1 MAKASTRLYY
11 IDALR
16 AWAILMM
23 LQGHFVDGLLDSSFR
38 DLSNPVY
45 SIWSYFRGITAPV
58 FFTVSGFIFT
68 YLLLKAPVQG
78 KTNPRI
84 QKGMKRGLQLLII
97 GYALRLNLGG
107 LFSGVLYPTFFMVD
121 VLHCIGLS
129 LIGLIGVYL
138 MAGQKN
144 KLAFPMLLTFIG
156 VVLFLF
162 EPAYNQW
169 TFTGWPVGLAN
180 YLTKVN
186 GSVFTVFPW
195 FGYAAF
201 GGALAQLF
209 KIGVTKKW
217 FYPMAILGSLLVGGI
232 LIYQSSAFFDS
243 LYNSTGISIFHAV
256 EQNNYLFIRLGNVL
270 IALAVFMAVRNWFT
284 HPKVIAI
291 GQVTLSIY
299 VIHYIFLY
307 GSFTGVGF
315 YRFWKYSLSPEMVI
329 PGAVLFMFLCTSLAL
344 LYHKRKKEI
353 QEFVLMSWDQL
364 TIYAGLGW
372 AQLKP
377 ALRSNYDRIR
387 WWVIK
392 KVLARKSS

>member
-23 LQGHFVDGLLDSSFR
+23 LQGHFVDGLLDPAFR
-38 DLSNPVY
+38 DPENSVY
-45 SIWSYFRGITAPV
+45 ATWSYFRGITAPV

-68 YLLLKAPVQG
+68 YLLLKAPIQG
-78 KTNPRI
+78 RNNPRI
-84 QKGMKRGLQLLII
+84 QKGLKRAFQLLLI

-129 LIGLIGVYL
+129 LLGLIGIYVL
-138 MAGQKN
+138 VGQK
-144 KLAFPMLLTFIG
+144 KTASFPVILTLLGI
-156 VVLFLF
+156 VIFLF
-162 EPAYNQW
+162 EPAYKQW

-180 YLTKVN
+180 YFTKAN
-186 GSVFTVFPW
+186 GSVFTLIPW

-201 GGALAQLF
+201 GGALSYVF
-209 KIGVTKKW
+209 KSGVKKSW
-217 FYPMAILGSLLVGGI
+217 FYPVAILSSLALGGV

-243 LYNSTGISIFHAV
+243 LYRTTDLALFRAV

-270 IALAVFMAVRNWFT
+270 VALSVFMGIRKWFT
-284 HPKVIAI
+284 QPTVIAV

-307 GSFTGVGF
+307 GSFTGLGF
-315 YRFWKYSLSPEMVI
+315 YRFWKYSLSPEVII
-329 PGAVLFMFLCTSLAL
+329 PGALVFMLLCTSLAL
-344 LYHKRKKEI
+344 LYNRKKAALK
-353 QEFVLMSWDQL
+353 EFAWLAWDQM
-364 TIYAGLGW
+364 TIYTSLAW
-372 AQLKP
+372 EQLKP
-377 ALRSNYDRIR
+377 LLRNYYYRLR
-387 WWVIK
+387 WWIIK
-392 KVLARKSS
+392 NVFARRSS